1 MSNFKTNF
9 KTFFKNL
16 FSPTNWKR
24 WLLLSLSIVGIICAI
39 VCGAFFAIFKQANR
53 SIEYGEGVR
62 YQIEAKIQNDNK
74 ELPASNKVLNDIGQS
89 LKYRFSSTNDS
100 SANVAVIGNGI
111 IQVTRNK
118 PLTDSEKKAEFEN
131 SIIKKSSLVVTD
143 INMNPLFINGKFAD
157 PANFD
162 KDKLKIDYSNIEKYA
177 VPLKT
182 DSATVRFNPIASR
195 YQVTAKLE
203 DNQAILEWQK
213 ATEHISKQPEKI
225 MFMWTNLDEL
235 YRFANTPLF
244 KNDWIAA
251 KENAANF
258 TFVGNRPWDPQLRK
272 LNTIKKSQF
281 DGSKY
286 LVNITEINRPLNDET
301 FVITTTDTKKSTSDA
316 LASSINF
323 GSNKNL
329 NLKIY
334 GEPVLFTKEKSEFK
348 FNYIW
353 IALAVAFSLV
363 SIMLMVNYGLLGSLS
378 VISMALYIFL
388 TLLMFT
394 VLRGEYSPSSFAGLF
409 ASLVINSI
417 PLFTAFNRFKYEI
430 YKGESKVKKA
440 YKTALNANFISS
452 FDMYIGTL
460 ILSIIFFFLGTPN
473 TQGFSIMITFGSIFG
488 IIAILIINRY
498 LTFLCVNTDLFDKKV
513 NLLGIVSKKIGK
525 FNTEAKYKK
534 VNYVNKSKLTVI
546 APVIFISA
554 AIITF
559 ITLASI
565 NKDAWAG
572 FNLTGLFAEASK
584 VNINLE
590 FTKFGIILG
599 ISIIAIIIYSLIRFK
614 WTYSIAIITTLV
626 QNLLITFAVF
636 LVLRIPL
643 NVYTIQSFLWVILL
657 TVANTF
663 IIFGSVK
670 SKMNLFEKDE
680 ALSKEQVRYVSNSI
694 FYESFKNNLFFLI
707 VSALVFITLIA
718 FVGAIDIFTS
728 VIMLILVVVAIY
740 STLFVGVAVWSKLE
754 EKRQMKVQHRI
765 DTKYWVFPNE
775 PSEQVFPGINNYL
788 A

>member
-1 MSNFKTNF
+1 MSNFITNF
-9 KTFFKNL
+9 KTFFKKL
-16 FSPTNWKR
+16 FSPNNWKR
-24 WLLLSLSIVGIICAI
+24 WLLLSISIIGIICAI
-39 VCGAFFAIFKQANR
+39 VCGAFFAIFKQTNR
-53 SIEYGEGVR
+53 SIEYGEGIR
-62 YQIEAKIQNDNK
+62 YQVEARVKSDNGD
-74 ELPASNKVLNDIGQS
+74 LPASGKVLNDIGQS

-100 SANVAVIGNGI
+100 STNVAVIGNGI

-118 PLTDSEKKAEFEN
+118 PLSDSEKQAEFES

-143 INMNPLFINGKFAD
+143 INMNPLFINGRFAD
-157 PANFD
+157 PKTID
-162 KDKLKIDYSNIEKYA
+162 KDKLKIDYSEIEKYA

-195 YQVTAKLE
+195 YQVLAELE

-213 ATEHISKQPEKI
+213 ATEYISKQPERI

-244 KNDWIAA
+244 KKDWEAA
-251 KENAANF
+251 QGNAANF

-286 LVNITEINRPLNDET
+286 LVNITEIDRPLNDKN
-301 FVITTTDTKKSTSDA
+301 FVISTTDSKKSTSDA

-329 NLKIY
+329 NLRIF
-334 GEPVLFTKEKSEFK
+334 GEPVLFSKEKSEFK

-363 SIMLMVNYGLLGSLS
+363 SLMLVVNYGLLGSLS

-409 ASLVINSI
+409 ASLIINLI
-417 PLFTAFNRFKYEI
+417 PIFTSFNKFQSEI

-440 YKTALNANFISS
+440 YKTTLNANFISS
-452 FDMYIGTL
+452 LDMYIGTL

-473 TQGFSIMITFGSIFG
+473 AQGFSIMITFGSIFG

-498 LTFLCVNTDLFDKKV
+498 LTFLAVNTDVFDKKV
-513 NLLGIVSKKIGK
+513 SLLGIISKKIGK

-534 VNYVNKSKLTVI
+534 INYVNKSKLTVI
-546 APVIFISA
+546 APVLLIFG
-554 AIITF
+554 AIITLA
-559 ITLASI
+559 TLGAI
-565 NKDAWAG
+565 NNDAWSA
-572 FNLTGLFAEASK
+572 FNLTGLFAEASR
-584 VNINLE
+584 VNINIE
-590 FTKFGIILG
+590 FSKFGIILG
-599 ISIIAIIIYSLIRFK
+599 LSVIAIIIYSLIRFK
-614 WTYSIAIITTLV
+614 WTYSIAIVITLI
-626 QNLLITFAVF
+626 QNLLITFALF

-643 NVYTIQSFLWVILL
+643 NIYTIQAFLWAILL

-663 IIFGSVK
+663 TIFGSIK
-670 SKMNLFEKDE
+670 AKMNLFEKDE

-694 FYESFKNNLFFLI
+694 FYESFKNNLFLLI
-707 VSALVFITLIA
+707 ASALVFITLLA

-728 VIMLILVVVAIY
+728 VIMLIFVIVAIY

-754 EKRQMKVQHRI
+754 ERRQMRIQHRI